1 MTAYGGKQRAVFLC
15 CMLRHAPSQHTC
27 CSPRPALAVVP
38 LPSMLEEL
46 GAANPKTLYAFIGR
60 VWPQGRSLLGRD

>member
-1 MTAYGGKQRAVFLC
+1 MAAYSGKLHAAPGPVTAHVLQPV
-15 CMLRHAPSQHTC
+15 
-27 CSPRPALAVVP
+27 PALAVVP